1 MAKTETTVNNLKI
14 NRGTYAAIQANL
26 ASIGENE
33 LIITTDKT
41 LPVPQAADAG
51 KVISVSEQGEYTLQ
65 PTSPGGVTSV
75 GIINGGGLTVSG
87 SPIISSGSITVG
99 HAAGSGSSTSN
110 SGRTYVQN
118 ITLDSYGHITN
129 ITNATETVVD
139 TNTTYTLNVSGTGDN
154 VTKVG
159 LVAGGSGSGTT
170 WYTIPYATTAGSAT
184 PTAHSHG
191 NITDDGKI
199 GTAADKVITT
209 STGGLLV
216 ANSTLPAGV
225 TQTSLA
231 NLPTWTA
238 NPTDTTYLVR
248 RDTGGSATYGQV
260 TFLTVW
266 NYISGKIGNIT
277 ASDTT
282 KKIYTTG
289 TTGSGASDISNRYY
303 DPNIYRPANN
313 AGMLVADKFSTSE
326 SAYMTYDSTEDAI
339 KFVFA

>member
-41 LPVPQAADAG
+41 LPIPQATDAG
-51 KVISVSEQGEYTLQ
+51 KVISVSDQGEYTLQ
-65 PTSPGGVTSV
+65 PTSPSGVTSV

-87 SPIISSGSITVG
+87 SPITSSGSITVG
-99 HAAGSGSSTSN
+99 HATGSGSSTSN
-110 SGRTYVQN
+110 TGRTYIQN

-154 VTKVG
+154 ATKVG

-184 PTAHSHG
+184 PTAHTHG
-191 NITDDGKI
+191 NITNDGKI
-199 GTAADKVITT
+199 GSNADKVITT

-216 ANSTLPAGV
+216 ANSTLPTAV
-225 TQTSLA
+225 TQASLA

-238 NPTDTTYLVR
+238 NPTDSTYLVR

-266 NYISGKIGNIT
+266 NYISGKFTNT
-277 ASDTT
+277 AAPTT
-282 KKIYTTG
+282 KIYLDG
-289 TTGSGASDISNRYY
+289 YTGSGVFKYDSNVYLSTT
-303 DPNIYRPANN
+303 
-313 AGMLVADKFSTSE
+313 AGELVADQFNVSE
-326 SAYMTYDSTEDAI
+326 KAYMKYDITEDAI

>member
-41 LPVPQAADAG
+41 LPIPQAADAG
-51 KVISVSEQGEYTLQ
+51 KVISVSDQGEYTLQ
-65 PTSPGGVTSV
+65 PTSPSGVTSV

-139 TNTTYTLNVSGTGDN
+139 TNTTYTLNVNGTGDN
-154 VTKVG
+154 ENKVG

-184 PTAHSHG
+184 PTSHDHG
-191 NITDDGKI
+191 NITNDGEI
-199 GTAADKVITT
+199 GTVANKVITT
-209 STGGLLV
+209 STNGLLV
-216 ANSTLPAGV
+216 ANTTLPTSV
-225 TQTSLA
+225 TQVSLA

-238 NPTDTTYLVR
+238 TPTDSTYLVR
-248 RDTGGSATYGQV
+248 RDTGGAASYGQV

-266 NYISGKIGNIT
+266 NYISGKIT
-277 ASDTT
+277 STDAPTT
-282 KKIYTTG
+282 KIFLDGY
-289 TTGSGASDISNRYY
+289 TGSGTFKHDSNVYLSTT
-303 DPNIYRPANN
+303 
-313 AGMLVADKFSTSE
+313 AGELVADQFNVSE
-326 SAYMTYDSTEDAI
+326 KAYMKYDETEDAI